1 MAEEFLEEQPQLDV
15 RKYWDVL
22 RRRRWYFLLPFFV
35 GWLAVWGLS
44 WFMPSVYRS
53 ETLILMEQPTM
64 SKDLIP
70 SSADS
75 DLQERLDSIQQQIRS
90 RTRLLRVIDHLNLY
104 PKQRAGHVSEDVLVD
119 QMNKDLA
126 IELGRAPGKDQLTSF
141 NIYFSA
147 DNPYTAQQVTTELTN
162 NLISESLEAG
172 VQNST
177 NLNTF
182 LDSQLEEARKT
193 LADQEQKVREFKD
206 RYLGELPT
214 QLQSNLQILSGL
226 QSQLQ
231 AEDDALG
238 RAKQQ
243 NVYFQS
249 LMSQY
254 RTLGESKP
262 GQPGPVGLPGLDQ
275 TLDRLRAQLADLS
288 SRYTDQYPDVRKV
301 RDQIAKTEKMRQQMV
316 ADLKA
321 RAADPQAG
329 GDSSSTGD
337 FSVSVRDSGPLMEVQ
352 SQLKA
357 NQIEISNR
365 QHSIADLQGKIDE
378 YQSRLN
384 RAPTREQELADLTRD
399 YDQSRANYDSLL
411 ARRNQSELATN
422 LNKSQ
427 EGEHFRMI
435 DPPSLPTRPFSPNRF
450 KMSLIGL
457 FAGMILGGIAVLGG
471 EFLEERVYEEAE
483 FKRLLAVDVMAEI
496 PPLPTVEE
504 ETQQRSRFLLES
516 VAAGMLSLITLAGVA
531 FSFLRG

>member
-1 MAEEFLEEQPQLDV
+1 MADEFIDEQPQLDI

-22 RRRRWYFLLPFFV
+22 VRRRWYFLLPFFV
-35 GWLAVWGLS
+35 GWLAVWGMS

-53 ETLILMEQPTM
+53 GTLILVEQPTM
-64 SKDLIP
+64 SRDLIP
-70 SSADS
+70 STAAS
-75 DLQERLDSIQQQIRS
+75 DLQDRLDSIQQQIRS

-104 PKQRAGHVSEDVLVD
+104 PRQRAGHVSEDVLVD
-119 QMNKDLA
+119 QMNKDLD
-126 IELGRAPGKDQLTSF
+126 IELVRAPGKDELTSF

-162 NLISESLEAG
+162 ILISENLEAG
-172 VQNST
+172 IQNSA

-249 LMSQY
+249 MLSQY
-254 RTLGESKP
+254 RTSLGESQKP
-262 GQPGPVGLPGLDQ
+262 GQPGPVGLPGIDQ

-301 RDQIAKTEKMRQQMV
+301 REQIAKTEKMRQQMV
-316 ADLKA
+316 ADIKA
-321 RAADPQAG
+321 KAADPQAA
-329 GDSSSTGD
+329 GDSSSSSDLGIRET
-337 FSVSVRDSGPLMEVQ
+337 GPLMEVE

-357 NQIEISNR
+357 NQIEIANR
-365 QHSIADLQGKIDE
+365 QHAIAELQGKIDE

-435 DPPSLPTRPFSPNRF
+435 DPPSLPTKPFSPNRF
-450 KMSLIGL
+450 KMSLTGL
-457 FAGMILGGIAVLGG
+457 FAGMIIGAIAVLGG
-471 EFLEERVYEEAE
+471 EFLDDRVYEEAD
-483 FKRLLAVDVMAEI
+483 FKKLLPADVMAEI

-516 VAAGMLSLITLAGVA
+516 VAAGVLSLITLAGVA